1 MIKSWR
7 HKGLK
12 NFYLSGDKAG
22 IIPDHAKRL
31 QVILQLLDAAN
42 APEKLNL
49 PGLGFHKL
57 KGDLLGFYGVSVRAN
72 WRVIFTYDG
81 EDAVLVNYLDYH

>member
-12 NFYLSGDKAG
+12 LFFETGSTAKINSA
-22 IIPDHAKRL
+22 HAKKL
-31 QVILQLLDAAN
+31 HDILQALDFATY
-42 APEKLNL
+42 PEQLNL

-57 KGDLLGFYGVSVRAN
+57 SGDLKDLYSIKVSGN
-72 WRVIFTYDG
+72 WRLIFKFEG
-81 EDAVLVNYLDYH
+81 QDAVLVDYLDYH

>member
-12 NFYLSGDKAG
+12 KFYLSGDKSG
-22 IIPDHAKRL
+22 IVADHIRRL
-31 QVILQLLDAAN
+31 QIILQLLDAAN
-42 APEKLNL
+42 CPGKLNL

-57 KGDLLGFYGVSVRAN
+57 KGDLKNFYSVTVRAN
-72 WRVIFTYDG
+72 WRIIFQFDDK
-81 EDAVLVNYLDYH
+81 DAVLVDYIDYH